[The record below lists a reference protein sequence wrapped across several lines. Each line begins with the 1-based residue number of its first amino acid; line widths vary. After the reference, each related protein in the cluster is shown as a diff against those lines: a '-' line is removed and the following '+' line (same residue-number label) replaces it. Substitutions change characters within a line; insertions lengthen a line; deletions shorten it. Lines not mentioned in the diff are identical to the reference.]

1 MKKVFK
7 YIALAAIAA
16 TAAVSCRYGEDEIS
30 NPVDKAADMTITIGE
45 VSDYSCSFTIAP
57 SRAASY
63 YSYSVVKGNVTEA
76 PDAATLY
83 AVKAGGIKKGTFKY
97 TADSQNATV
106 EMAELTPNTDYT
118 IFAVAGSPEGVPG
131 VVAIKPFHTTD
142 TGIPSL
148 KEADIVDVALVLVFD
163 EAVKPVSE
171 KSILVEVY
179 APASMAYQ
187 HPFMPADK
195 LGEFSLSDGKADGA
209 SVSFDIPEDSYIGG
223 AYLAVS
229 YPEGAF
235 VDAVGNP
242 VGGLTSYVFGN
253 YYSKEEGGWYPET
266 HGLVLETEAGTYEL
280 GKALDLGDVTSIVD
294 EEGSPVPVLYFPIEE
309 GIGYY
314 FSTSTGNLYLTV
326 DWNDEDLMYGTVTYS
341 QTSEDGRVSYKEL
354 VLGSSSE
361 DSDAVYDVITTKSG
375 DYGVIYLLEEPLAG
389 DTVTIEIPAWAYV
402 DIWGR
407 YNAPKTYEFVYQPS
421 AE

>member
-1 MKKVFK
+1 MIMKKIFK

-148 KEADIVDVALVLVFD
+148 KEADIVDGALVLVFD

-195 LGEFSLSDGKADGA
+195 LGEFSLSDG
-209 SVSFDIPEDSYIGG
+209 
-223 AYLAVS
+223 
-229 YPEGAF
+229 
-235 VDAVGNP
+235 
-242 VGGLTSYVFGN
+242 
-253 YYSKEEGGWYPET
+253 
-266 HGLVLETEAGTYEL
+266 
-280 GKALDLGDVTSIVD
+280 
-294 EEGSPVPVLYFPIEE
+294 
-309 GIGYY
+309 
-314 FSTSTGNLYLTV
+314 
-326 DWNDEDLMYGTVTYS
+326 
-341 QTSEDGRVSYKEL
+341 
-354 VLGSSSE
+354 
-361 DSDAVYDVITTKSG
+361 
-375 DYGVIYLLEEPLAG
+375 
-389 DTVTIEIPAWAYV
+389 
-402 DIWGR
+402 
-407 YNAPKTYEFVYQPS
+407 
-421 AE
+421 